1 MTQTAGIRSRLAAG
15 RRQWLTRRLVE
26 GLAHWAGACM
36 PGLAVILLA
45 AIFLPPT
52 RVASGLLAGL
62 AALWTLGT
70 AVVTLVIP
78 LAQPLS
84 LSAYAFRL
92 EKRAGLARNEL
103 ANALALERDRARWT
117 GDPVSQDLLE
127 MCVDRA
133 GETYDR
139 LELGRL
145 HAERRWGAPLA
156 RAGLALL
163 PVVALAVWAPVRFGD
178 ALRLIGAAGGASV
191 VPQIVLRVGPGS
203 QRLER
208 GASVTVEAT
217 VEGRRRPEG
226 AEIEL
231 RAPDG
236 RWTRARMTPEGT
248 AAEADRYSF
257 LIASLGGD
265 LEYRVHARWAT
276 SPTYALRVID
286 RLRAVGYR
294 KIYEPPAYTG
304 MPVQKETASTG
315 DLAGLAGTRVTL
327 GVQHRR
333 PGAHGRL
340 LFSTGRAPLELEAV
354 ASDRLEASW
363 TLEAP
368 GTYRVELRDEP
379 ERETWVSDS
388 FRVQTTL
395 DLAPTVRLVQ
405 PRPLIHLPP
414 DMRVTLEADAADDF
428 GLTEAVLIHARP
440 GEDPTR
446 ISLARWD
453 ARPGRGE
460 AKITY
465 AWNLEE
471 LEMLPGQEMHYYVQ
485 ITDNDPRGPKS
496 GETPIQTIRFP
507 TMAELY
513 AAAEEERQGEI
524 ESLEQTVQGQ
534 ERLRQ
539 ELEKVAREML
549 ADKQITWEKQQE
561 VQDLLQRQ
569 QELSRRVDE
578 IRQSLE
584 ASRERMENQGVFSSE
599 VLEKVREIQDL
610 VREVQSTEFWKSL
623 EQMQRALQ
631 SLDRRALQRAMEQM
645 KIGQQELSESLDRT
659 LQMLKRLL
667 ADEKLDRL
675 QQQAAQLEAQQAE
688 INRQLELGMPA
699 DSTRGEAASPL
710 EAEEAEALREQQ
722 AKVAEA
728 LQKLQQE
735 MEQLKAEGAQGLED
749 LKQALEQFQQSNPTP
764 QTLEQMRQAMEAMS
778 KAQREPALKFGRK
791 AQRQLNQLAAGL
803 QSMQQEVDFAKLE
816 ALARSLYDIAH
827 RLLDVSL
834 RQEQLAGSNETLGP
848 RELALRQQEHC
859 DEIAA
864 LSDSLLAV
872 SKETSIVNNLH
883 LRALGAALTVTGRA
897 RDAFDGGRRASGISL
912 TRESMQAINGAVKQL
927 MEAALQAQS
936 QCASSC
942 PNPFNRMQT
951 LSGQQDALNRDTQQL
966 MGSCQTPRPSL
977 SQQESMLRLAARQE
991 MIQQGLQDL
1000 QQEAQQGAQMMG
1012 DLGKIAKEME
1022 DVARELRGRRADPRI
1037 VERQERILS
1046 RLLTAQRSLRKQDED
1061 EKRESRPGVDAAQR
1075 VSPSPVDEGQSPVE
1089 RLRRA
1094 MLRGGQD
1101 PVPPEYRRWVD
1112 GYMRSL
1118 LRVPQPR

>member
-1 MTQTAGIRSRLAAG
+1 MTGTAGIRTRLTAA
-15 RRQWLTRRLVE
+15 RRQLRARRLLE
-26 GLAHWAGACM
+26 GLSHWAGACL
-36 PGLAVILLA
+36 PGLAVVLFVA
-45 AIFLPPT
+45 VFLPPT
-52 RVASGLLAGL
+52 RVASGILAGA
-62 AALWTLGT
+62 AALWALGT
-70 AVVTLVIP
+70 AVLALGVP
-78 LAQPLS
+78 LARSLS

-92 EKRAGLARNEL
+92 EKRAGLERNEF

-117 GDPVSQDLLE
+117 ADPVSRDLLE
-127 MCVDRA
+127 LCLDRA
-133 GETYDR
+133 AETFDR
-139 LELGRL
+139 LKLGRL
-145 HAERRWGAPLA
+145 HAERRLRPPLT
-156 RAGLALL
+156 RAGLAVL
-163 PVVALAVWAPVRFGD
+163 PIAILALAAPVRFGD
-178 ALRLIGAAGGASV
+178 AVRLVGAAGGAAV
-191 VPQIVLRVGPGS
+191 VPQIVLRVTPGS

-208 GASVTVEAT
+208 GASVTVQAA
-217 VEGRRRPEG
+217 VEGRRRPDG
-226 AEIEL
+226 AQIEL
-231 RAPDG
+231 RAPEG
-236 RWTRARMTPEGT
+236 RWTRAHMTPEGT
-248 AAEADRYSF
+248 SAEADRYSF

-265 LEYRVHARWAT
+265 LEYRVRARWAE

-304 MPVQKETASTG
+304 MAVQKETASTG

-333 PGAHGRL
+333 PGARGRV
-340 LFSTGRAPLELEAV
+340 LFSGGRAPLDLDAA

-368 GTYRVELRDEP
+368 GTYRVELRDEA

-405 PRPLIHLPP
+405 PRPLINLPP
-414 DMRVTLEADAADDF
+414 DMHVTLEADAADDF
-428 GLTEAVLIHARP
+428 GLTEAALIYARP

-446 ISLARWD
+446 LTLGRWD

-460 AKITY
+460 AKVTY

-471 LEMLPGQEMHYYVQ
+471 LNMLPGQEMHYYLQV
-485 ITDNDPRGPKS
+485 TDNDPRAPKV
-496 GETPIQTIRFP
+496 GESPIQTIRFP

-513 AAAEEERQGEI
+513 AEAEQERQGDI
-524 ESLEQTVQGQ
+524 QSLEETLQGQ
-534 ERLRQ
+534 EQLRQ

-549 ADKQITWEKQQE
+549 ADKDLSWEKQQE
-561 VQDLLQRQ
+561 VQDLLLRQ
-569 QELSRRVDE
+569 QELTRRVDE
-578 IRQSLE
+578 VRQSLE
-584 ASRERMENQGVFSSE
+584 ASRERMENQGLFSTE

-610 VREVQSTEFWKSL
+610 VHQVESTEFWKAL

-645 KIGQQELSESLDRT
+645 KMGQQELSESLDRT

-688 INRQLELGMPA
+688 INRQLEMGMPA
-699 DSTRGEAASPL
+699 DSTRGDAPKPL
-710 EAEEAEALREQQ
+710 GAEEAQALREQQ
-722 AKVAEA
+722 AQLAEA
-728 LQKLQQE
+728 LEQLQKEL
-735 MEQLKAEGAQGLED
+735 EQLKAEGAQGLDD
-749 LKQALEQFQQSNPTP
+749 LKQALEKFQKSDPSQ
-764 QTLEQMRQAMEAMS
+764 QTLEQMRQAMQSMTAS
-778 KAQREPALKFGRK
+778 QREPALKFGRK
-791 AQRQLNQLAAGL
+791 AQRGLNQLQAGL
-803 QSMQQEVDFAKLE
+803 SSMQQEVDYAKLE
-816 ALARSLYDIAH
+816 ALARSLYDISH
-827 RLLDVSL
+827 RLVDVSL
-834 RQEQLAGSNETLGP
+834 RQEQLAGSNQTLGP

-864 LSDSLLAV
+864 LSDSLRAV
-872 SKETSIVNNLH
+872 SRETSIVNNLH
-883 LRALGAALTVTGRA
+883 LRALGQALAVTGRA
-897 RDAFDGGRRASGISL
+897 RDAFDGGRRASGITL
-912 TRESMQAINGAVKQL
+912 TRESMQAINAAVKQL

-951 LSGQQDALNRDTQQL
+951 LSGQQNALNQDTQKL
-966 MGSCQTPRPSL
+966 MGSCPTPRPTL
-977 SQQESMLRLAARQE
+977 GQQESMMRMAARQE
-991 MIQQGLQDL
+991 MIRQGLQDL
-1000 QQEAQQGAQMMG
+1000 QQEAQQGTQMMG

-1022 DVARELRGRRADPRI
+1022 DVARELRGRRTDPRI

-1075 VSPSPVDEGQSPVE
+1075 VSPAPVDQGPSPVE
-1089 RLRRA
+1089 LLRRA

-1118 LRVPQPR
+1118 LRAP